1 MLKLNNYICGLDIGS
16 DKISATVA
24 RIKNKKIN
32 SLFFETSS
40 SKGVNRGVI
49 VDSVELIG
57 RISGVLEDLKSKSG
71 INIKSLYVNVS
82 GKDIILKH
90 SHAVLPL
97 AEKGNK
103 VITFSDIIKVN
114 EQARILGSSLEE
126 EIIHKIPLKYSIDSA
141 NDILHPLGL
150 YSHRLEVDLYL
161 ICAKMPFVHN
171 LTRVINQ
178 AGYEVKNLFFS
189 GLAASRAVLGQQA
202 KEGVNVVCDIGKD
215 ITEVLIF
222 KEGNLKITEILP
234 LGGNDLSLKISDALK
249 IPFELAEEVKKSHT
263 SIGDYDSIQEDK
275 EILVRQDNVYNP
287 IKQKLISEILT
298 VEAKLIC
305 QSIKQAI
312 EKTLPC
318 TRINNFTVVGRTVL
332 LGGFL
337 ETLEESLGIPVK
349 LGRINHPE
357 INGLVVKD
365 EVLSGQKYLS
375 YIISLGLIIKALETE
390 NESLFNQ
397 AHPARNLLFK
407 AVNRVKEVYQEYF

>member
-16 DKISATVA
+16 DKISAVVA
-24 RIKNKKIN
+24 RIKNKKITG
-32 SLFFETSS
+32 LFFETSS

-49 VDSVELIG
+49 VDSVELIS
-57 RISGVLEDLKSKSG
+57 RISVILENLKLKSAV
-71 INIKSLYVNVS
+71 NIKSLYVNVS
-82 GKDIILKH
+82 GKDIIIKH
-90 SHAVLPL
+90 SQAVLPL

-103 VITFSDIIKVN
+103 VITLSDIIKVN

-126 EIIHKIPLKYSIDSA
+126 EIIHKLPLKYSIDSA
-141 NDILHPLGL
+141 NDISRPLGL

-161 ICAKMPFVHN
+161 ICAKIPFVHN
-171 LTRVINQ
+171 LTRVINH

-189 GLAASRAVLGQQA
+189 GLAAGRAVLGYQF
-202 KEGVNVVCDIGKD
+202 KEGVHVLCDIGRD

-222 KEGNLKITEILP
+222 QEGNLKVTEIMP
-234 LGGNDLSLKISDALK
+234 IGGNDLSFAISDTLK

-275 EILVRQDNVYNP
+275 EILVRKDNTYNP

-298 VEAKLIC
+298 KKAKLIC
-305 QSIKQAI
+305 HAIKQTI

-337 ETLEESLGIPVK
+337 EILEESLGIPVK

-357 INGLVVKD
+357 IRELVAKN

-375 YIISLGLIIKALETE
+375 YITSLGLILKALETE
-390 NESLFNQ
+390 NESLLNQ
-397 AHPARNLLFK
+397 GHLAKNLLFK

>member
-16 DKISATVA
+16 DKISAVA
-24 RIKNKKIN
+24 AKIKNKKITG
-32 SLFFETSS
+32 LFFETSG
-40 SKGVNRGVI
+40 SKGVNNGVI
-49 VDSVELIG
+49 VDSVELINC
-57 RISGVLEDLKSKSG
+57 ICGVLEKLKSKSA

-90 SHAVLPL
+90 SQAVLPL

-103 VITFSDIIKVN
+103 VITLSDIMKVN

-126 EIIHKIPLKYSIDSA
+126 EIIHKLPLKYSIDSA
-141 NDILHPLGL
+141 NDILRPLGL

-161 ICAKMPFVHN
+161 ICAKIPFIHN

-189 GLAASRAVLGQQA
+189 GLATSRAVLGEQS
-202 KEGVNVVCDIGKD
+202 KEGVHVVCDIGRD
-215 ITEVLIF
+215 ITEILIF
-222 KEGNLKITEILP
+222 KEGNLEIAEILP
-234 LGGNDLSLKISDALK
+234 IGGNDLSSEISDALK

-275 EILVRQDNVYNP
+275 EILVRKDNIYNP

-298 VEAKLIC
+298 KKAKLIC
-305 QSIKQAI
+305 QAIKQTI

-337 ETLEESLGIPVK
+337 EILEESLGIPVK
-349 LGRINHPE
+349 LGRINHSE
-357 INGLVVKD
+357 INELIIRD
-365 EVLSGQKYLS
+365 EVLSGQNHLN
-375 YIISLGLIIKALETE
+375 YITSLGLIIKALEIE
-390 NESLFNQ
+390 NGPMLNQ
-397 AHPARNLLFK
+397 GHPAKNLFFK
-407 AVNRVKEVYQEYF
+407 TVNKVKEVYKEYF